1 MSIAQHRTSRR
12 RTARGAALLAAAGLA
27 LATAACG
34 GGDDAEAAAPAP
46 VAVGP
51 ENVVVAAVDRVQTG
65 PLLSGSLRAREEA
78 AIRAEVGGTVLQ
90 VLAQEGQRVNRGQLL
105 ARIEDAAVR
114 DAFLSAQSAVST
126 AQGANQI
133 ARRDLERSRTL
144 AAAGAIP
151 TRDVE
156 AAQVQL
162 ANTQSQLSAARAQL
176 ATARER
182 LDATRVTAPIS
193 GVVSR
198 RVASEGDV
206 VAPGGELFTVIDP
219 RQMELAASV
228 PSEQLGALAVG
239 TPVEFSVRGYP
250 GQAFVG
256 RIERISPAADPVTRQ
271 VPIYVSIPND
281 AGTLV
286 SGLFAEG
293 RVASETRE
301 GVVVPANAV
310 DTEGPAPV
318 VVRLRGGRVEAV
330 PVQLG
335 LRDARTERV
344 EVVSGIA
351 AGDTLLSGAARE
363 VTPGSQ
369 VTIGRVTPGVN
380 P

>member
-1 MSIAQHRTSRR
+1 MSIAKHREFRR
-12 RTARGAALLAAAGLA
+12 ARGAALLAVAGLA

-51 ENVVVAAVDRVQTG
+51 ENVVVAATDRVQTG
-65 PLLSGSLRAREEA
+65 PLLSGSIRAKEEA

-114 DAFLSAQSAVST
+114 DGFLSAQTAVST
-126 AQGANQI
+126 AQGANTI

-144 AAAGAIP
+144 AAAGAIA

-162 ANTQSQLSAARAQL
+162 SNTQSQLSAARAQL
-176 ATARER
+176 AAARER

-198 RVASEGDV
+198 RVANEGDV

-239 TPVEFSVRGYP
+239 TPVEFTVRGYP
-250 GQAFVG
+250 GQSFTG

-301 GVVVPANAV
+301 GVVIPVNAV
-310 DTEGPAPV
+310 DTEGPAPA
-318 VVRLRGGRVEAV
+318 VVRLRGGRAETV

-369 VTIGRVTPGVN
+369 VTIGRVTPGAER
-380 P
+380 